1 MYAIARFCDYFFP
14 KLSSISVGDIT
25 DGKPKVIVTTLF
37 ETFWSIGVFLLPG
50 IASFFDSWSHLYMAI
65 SYPTLILVVLWR
77 LVKFESIYINLF
89 ILFLALHSW
98 IPNSPRWLIAHNRVN
113 EARAIL
119 VESAEMNQRKHLLPP
134 DLSDLLQ
141 NEAKNIQNSPPPPSW
156 WTLWEGKR
164 AVRHMICVHLC
175 WSIYII
181 VYYGMLLNIRA
192 YSREHL
198 GINTIVA
205 ALCEILGVLS
215 GLTLILFT
223 RRKWLYTGLFN
234 IFAGIISYSAWLIP
248 SNGKSMSFA
257 PKALIANVQF
267 LFCSR

>member
-1 MYAIARFCDYFFP
+1 MAV
-14 KLSSISVGDIT
+14 SSVRI
-25 DGKPKVIVTTLF
+25 
-37 ETFWSIGVFLLPG
+37 
-50 IASFFDSWSHLYMAI
+50 DSHQF
-65 SYPTLILVVLWR
+65 THFR
-77 LVKFESIYINLF
+77 
-89 ILFLALHSW
+89 LALYSW

-119 VESAEMNQRKHLLPP
+119 VESAAMNQRKHLLPP

-198 GINTIVA
+198 EINTIVA
-205 ALCEILGVLS
+205 ALCEIVGVLS

-234 IFAGIISYSAWLIP
+234 IIAGMISYSAWLIP
-248 SNGKSMSFA
+248 SNGKSLSFA
-257 PKALIANVQF
+257 AKAPISNVQF
-267 LFCSR
+267 SVLQSMTMHV